1 VTQTGAGRHGPV
13 RQVLAAAAVLGRRVD
28 GRPLAAIVKP
38 QEQAVVA
45 ALDLP
50 RDTVVGHVLD
60 LHRRGVTVV
69 LPWTDRVQCRHP
81 DRVSPADDLRL
92 RLVG

>member
-1 VTQTGAGRHGPV
+1 VQG
-13 RQVLAAAAVLGRRVD
+13 LAAAAVLGRRVD
-28 GRPLAAIVKP
+28 GRLLAAMVELE
-38 QEQAVVA
+38 EQAVVA

-69 LPWTDRVQCRHP
+69 LTLDRPGCTV
-81 DRVSPADDLRL
+81 VILI
-92 RLVG
+92 G